1 MLNLLNSLYARI
13 LTGDVRRE
21 EGQAMAEYAVILAI
35 VAVGVVATLILF
47 KDAIVGTLG
56 DVIDAL

>member
-1 MLNLLNSLYARI
+1 MLDLLNAVYARM
-13 LTGDVRRE
+13 LTADVRRQ

-47 KDAIVGTLG
+47 KNAIVGTLT
-56 DVIDAL
+56 DVIGAL